1 MHCNINHI
9 KNYCPMNTTDQLFN
23 NTILFQDTE
32 NIEGTVKNV
41 YLRQFFYGSLGMD
54 DPRGYNLWSKIF
66 NRFSKVDS
74 SMVRILPNDPEKLV
88 CNDPEKLVWFLELS
102 ITDNRDQIISENYDK
117 ALSFYKETLNE
128 IQDYLDLSNAFQY
141 IGLGNTKLYIT
152 FIAEI

>member
-1 MHCNINHI
+1 MI
-9 KNYCPMNTTDQLFN
+9 
-23 NTILFQDTE
+23 
-32 NIEGTVKNV
+32 
-41 YLRQFFYGSLGMD
+41 FF
-54 DPRGYNLWSKIF
+54 F
-66 NRFSKVDS
+66 FSKVDS
-74 SMVRILPNDPEKLV
+74 SMVRILPN
-88 CNDPEKLVWFLELS
+88 KLVWFLELS

>member
-1 MHCNINHI
+1 
-9 KNYCPMNTTDQLFN
+9 
-23 NTILFQDTE
+23 
-32 NIEGTVKNV
+32 
-41 YLRQFFYGSLGMD
+41 
-54 DPRGYNLWSKIF
+54 
-66 NRFSKVDS
+66 
-74 SMVRILPNDPEKLV
+74 MVRILP
-88 CNDPEKLVWFLELS
+88 NDPEKLVWFLELS

>member
-1 MHCNINHI
+1 
-9 KNYCPMNTTDQLFN
+9 
-23 NTILFQDTE
+23 
-32 NIEGTVKNV
+32 
-41 YLRQFFYGSLGMD
+41 MD
-54 DPRGYNLWSKIF
+54 DTRGYNLWSKIF

-74 SMVRILPNDPEKLV
+74 SMVRILP
-88 CNDPEKLVWFLELS
+88 NDPEKLVWFLELS

>member
-1 MHCNINHI
+1 
-9 KNYCPMNTTDQLFN
+9 MNTTDQLFN

-88 CNDPEKLVWFLELS
+88 CNDLEKLVWFLELS

>member
-1 MHCNINHI
+1 
-9 KNYCPMNTTDQLFN
+9 MNTTDQLFN

-54 DPRGYNLWSKIF
+54 DPRGYNLWSRIF

-74 SMVRILPNDPEKLV
+74 SMVRILPNDPEKF
-88 CNDPEKLVWFLELS
+88 NDPEKLVWFLELS

-152 FIAEI
+152 SIAEI

>member
-1 MHCNINHI
+1 
-9 KNYCPMNTTDQLFN
+9 MNTTDQLFN

-32 NIEGTVKNV
+32 NIEGTVKDV

-88 CNDPEKLVWFLELS
+88 CNDLEKLVWFLELS

>member
-1 MHCNINHI
+1 
-9 KNYCPMNTTDQLFN
+9 MNTTDQLFN

-32 NIEGTVKNV
+32 NIEGTVKDV
-41 YLRQFFYGSLGMD
+41 YLRQFFYESLGMD
-54 DPRGYNLWSKIF
+54 DPRGHNLWSKIF
-66 NRFSKVDS
+66 NRFSRVDS
-74 SMVRILPNDPEKLV
+74 SMVRILP
-88 CNDPEKLVWFLELS
+88 NDPEKLVWFLELS

-141 IGLGNTKLYIT
+141 IGLGNKKLYIT

>member
-1 MHCNINHI
+1 
-9 KNYCPMNTTDQLFN
+9 MNTTDQLFN

-88 CNDPEKLVWFLELS
+88 WFLELS
-102 ITDNRDQIISENYDK
+102 ITDNRDQITSENYDK
-117 ALSFYKETLNE
+117 ALSFYQETLNE

-141 IGLGNTKLYIT
+141 IRLGNTKLYIT

>member
-1 MHCNINHI
+1 
-9 KNYCPMNTTDQLFN
+9 MNTTDQLFN

-41 YLRQFFYGSLGMD
+41 YLRQFFYESLGMD

-74 SMVRILPNDPEKLV
+74 SVIINKS
-88 CNDPEKLVWFLELS
+88 EKLVWFLELS
-102 ITDNRDQIISENYDK
+102 ITDNKDQITSENYDK
-117 ALSFYKETLNE
+117 ALSLYKETLNE

>member
-1 MHCNINHI
+1 
-9 KNYCPMNTTDQLFN
+9 MNTTDQLFN

-41 YLRQFFYGSLGMD
+41 YLRQFFYGSLEMD
-54 DPRGYNLWSKIF
+54 NPRIYNLWSKIF

-74 SMVRILPNDPEKLV
+74 SVIINKS
-88 CNDPEKLVWFLELS
+88 EKLVWFLELS
-102 ITDNRDQIISENYDK
+102 ITDNKDQITSENYDK
-117 ALSFYKETLNE
+117 ALSLYKETLNE

>member
-1 MHCNINHI
+1 
-9 KNYCPMNTTDQLFN
+9 MNTTDQLFN

-32 NIEGTVKNV
+32 NIEGTVKDV
-41 YLRQFFYGSLGMD
+41 YLRQFFYESLGME
-54 DPRGYNLWSKIF
+54 DPRGYNLWSLWSKIF
-66 NRFSKVDS
+66 NRFPKVDS
-74 SMVRILPNDPEKLV
+74 SMVRILPNKF
-88 CNDPEKLVWFLELS
+88 VWFLELS

>member
-1 MHCNINHI
+1 
-9 KNYCPMNTTDQLFN
+9 MNTTDQLFN

-41 YLRQFFYGSLGMD
+41 YLRQFFYESLGMD
-54 DPRGYNLWSKIF
+54 DPRSYNLWSKIF
-66 NRFSKVDS
+66 NRFSRVDS
-74 SMVRILPNDPEKLV
+74 SMVRILS
-88 CNDPEKLVWFLELS
+88 NDPEKLVWFLELS

-128 IQDYLDLSNAFQY
+128 ISDYLDLSNAFQY

>member
-1 MHCNINHI
+1 M
-9 KNYCPMNTTDQLFN
+9 
-23 NTILFQDTE
+23 ILE
-32 NIEGTVKNV
+32 VI
-41 YLRQFFYGSLGMD
+41 
-54 DPRGYNLWSKIF
+54 IF
-66 NRFSKVDS
+66 GQRFLIAFLKL
-74 SMVRILPNDPEKLV
+74 ILP
-88 CNDPEKLVWFLELS
+88 NDPEKLVWFLELS

>member
-1 MHCNINHI
+1 
-9 KNYCPMNTTDQLFN
+9 MNTTDQLFN

-32 NIEGTVKNV
+32 NIEGKVKNV
-41 YLRQFFYGSLGMD
+41 YLRQFFYGSLEMD
-54 DPRGYNLWSKIF
+54 NPRIYNLWSKIF

-74 SMVRILPNDPEKLV
+74 SMIRILPN
-88 CNDPEKLVWFLELS
+88 KLVWFLELS

>member
-1 MHCNINHI
+1 
-9 KNYCPMNTTDQLFN
+9 MNTTDQLFN

-32 NIEGTVKNV
+32 NIEGTVKDV

-54 DPRGYNLWSKIF
+54 DPRDYNLWSKIF

-74 SMVRILPNDPEKLV
+74 SMVRILPN
-88 CNDPEKLVWFLELS
+88 NPEKLVWFLELS

>member
-1 MHCNINHI
+1 
-9 KNYCPMNTTDQLFN
+9 MNTTDQLFN

-41 YLRQFFYGSLGMD
+41 YLRQFFYESLGMD

-74 SMVRILPNDPEKLV
+74 SMVRIFP
-88 CNDPEKLVWFLELS
+88 NDPEKLVWFLELS